1 MNIDEMVAEVL
12 SSKKY
17 TSVDPAVV
25 RRVCME
31 TAPKYPKKKEA
42 IKAVK
47 NELHI
52 IHEVFLQN
60 ECYKNALSFLS
71 QLSLDFNNAQL
82 IDITMQIMQSH
93 TSTKERLGDIE
104 AVCSFLSTHISKE
117 GSVMDI
123 GCGFNPFALPL
134 LHEFPATYYAYDIC
148 SEGIDI
154 LNKYFSIL
162 KKGEYRAE
170 LLDAVSVT
178 PKEKVD
184 VALLFKLLPL
194 LQQQKKGR
202 GFSILEEL
210 DFDKAIISFPIK
222 SLGGKQKGMETFYSN
237 LFEENLPSSL
247 EIIEKQTFSNEMFYV
262 IQNKT
267 INGGNQS

>member
-148 SEGIDI
+148 SEGINI

-162 KKGEYRAE
+162 KKENIERSYLMPC
-170 LLDAVSVT
+170 LLRR
-178 PKEKVD
+178 
-184 VALLFKLLPL
+184 
-194 LQQQKKGR
+194 KKR
-202 GFSILEEL
+202 W
-210 DFDKAIISFPIK
+210 
-222 SLGGKQKGMETFYSN
+222 M
-237 LFEENLPSSL
+237 LPSYSSYYL
-247 EIIEKQTFSNEMFYV
+247 CCSNRKKVEVSAF
-262 IQNKT
+262 
-267 INGGNQS
+267 